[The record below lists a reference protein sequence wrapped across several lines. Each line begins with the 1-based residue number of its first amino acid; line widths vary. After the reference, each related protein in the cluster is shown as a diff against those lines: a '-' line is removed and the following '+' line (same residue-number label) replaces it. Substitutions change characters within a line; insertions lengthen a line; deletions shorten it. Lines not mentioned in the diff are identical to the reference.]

1 MKKVEFLFLVF
12 DWMAEDAPKKIF
24 LFTWENSYTLNREL
38 KRWKDMFA
46 EKNGA
51 DSIFSFNRENWD
63 YSQIKQTIFSWG
75 FFVTNKLV
83 ILYGI
88 PLDTD
93 KSNTIKAEEIEKL
106 AEDIM
111 GYSLPCEVL
120 LICVSYKPDKRG
132 RFYKRFDNL
141 DKENPSQKIIKTFA
155 PLRDYEL
162 SNFVAQES
170 KDLNLD
176 LKVIEALIH
185 KVWDDQFRLESEIDK
200 LRYRKKYYN
209 GEITSK
215 VVDEVCFGMIEED
228 IFQLLDLALTDPKS
242 AVKFVQ
248 WLQDDGL
255 DRNVVNGSFAW
266 GLRNYLFVLDY
277 ADHWI
282 TDSKQ
287 IASGLKQNPRSMIN
301 ITKKL
306 SLLEKKRNLIQMLFK
321 SIVDIDYDIKSG
333 IAQPDSYFF
342 TIKKVLLQNY

>member
-1 MKKVEFLFLVF
+1 
-12 DWMAEDAPKKIF
+12 
-24 LFTWENSYTLNREL
+24 
-38 KRWKDMFA
+38 MFA

-51 DSIFSFNRENWD
+51 DSIFSFNRENRD
-63 YSQIKQTIFSWG
+63 YGQIKQTIFSWG
-75 FFVTNKLV
+75 FFVTNKLI

-88 PLDTD
+88 PLDTE
-93 KSNTIKAEEIEKL
+93 KSNAIKAEEIEKL

-111 GYSLPCEVL
+111 SYSLPSEVF

-132 RFYKRFDNL
+132 RFYKRFDKL
-141 DKENPSQKIIKTFA
+141 DKDNPSQKLIKTFV
-155 PLRDYEL
+155 PLSEREL
-162 SNFVAQES
+162 PDFVKESS

-176 LKVIEALIH
+176 SKVVDALIH
-185 KVWDDQFRLESEIDK
+185 KVWNDQFRLESEIDK

-209 GEITSK
+209 EEITSK

-228 IFQLLDLALTDPKS
+228 IFQLLDLSLTDPKS

-248 WLQDDGL
+248 WLQDDWL
-255 DRNVVNGSFAW
+255 DRNAVNGSFAW

-287 IASGLKQNPRSMIN
+287 IASELKQNPWAIMN

-306 SLLEKKRNLIQMLFK
+306 SLLKEKRNLIQTLFK
-321 SIVDIDYDIKSG
+321 NIVDIDYEIKSG
-333 IAQPDSYFF
+333 NAQPESYFF
-342 TIKKVLLQNY
+342 TIKKILLQN

>member
-1 MKKVEFLFLVF
+1 
-12 DWMAEDAPKKIF
+12 
-24 LFTWENSYTLNREL
+24 
-38 KRWKDMFA
+38 MFA
-46 EKNGA
+46 EKNGK
-51 DSIFSFNRENWD
+51 DSIFSFNRENRD
-63 YSQIKQTIFSWG
+63 YGQIKQTIFSGG
-75 FFVTNKLV
+75 FFVINKLI

-88 PLDTD
+88 PLDTE
-93 KSNTIKAEEIEKL
+93 KSNAIKAEEIEKL

-111 GYSLPCEVL
+111 NYPLPSEVL

-132 RFYKRFDNL
+132 RFYKRFDKL
-141 DKENPSQKIIKTFA
+141 DKDNPSQKIVKFFA
-155 PLRDYEL
+155 PLKDYEL

-170 KDLNLD
+170 KDLNLNS
-176 LKVIEALIH
+176 KVIETLIH
-185 KVWDDQFRLESEIDK
+185 KVWNDQFRLESEIDK

-209 GEITSK
+209 DEITPK

-228 IFQLLDLALTDPKS
+228 IFQLLDLALTDTKL
-242 AVKFVQ
+242 AVQFIQ

-255 DRNVVNGSFAW
+255 DRNAVNGSFAW

-287 IASGLKQNPRSMIN
+287 IASELKQNPWAIMN

-306 SLLEKKRNLIQMLFK
+306 SLIKEKRNLIQNLFK

-333 IAQPDSYFF
+333 HAQPESYFF
-342 TIKKVLLQNY
+342 TIKKVLLQN

>member
-1 MKKVEFLFLVF
+1 
-12 DWMAEDAPKKIF
+12 
-24 LFTWENSYTLNREL
+24 
-38 KRWKDMFA
+38 MFV
-46 EKNGA
+46 EKNGK
-51 DSIFSFNRENWD
+51 DSIFSFNRENRD
-63 YSQIKQTIFSWG
+63 YGQIKQTIFSGG
-75 FFVTNKLV
+75 FFVTNKLI

-88 PLDTD
+88 PLDTE
-93 KSNTIKAEEIEKL
+93 KSNAIKVDEIEKL

-111 GYSLPCEVL
+111 NYQLPSEVL

-132 RFYKRFDNL
+132 RFYKRFDKL
-141 DKENPSQKIIKTFA
+141 DKDNPSQKLVKVFV
-155 PLRDYEL
+155 PLSEREL
-162 SNFVAQES
+162 PDFVKESS

-176 LKVIEALIH
+176 SKVIQALIH
-185 KVWDDQFRLESEIDK
+185 KVWNDQFRLESEIDK

-209 GEITSK
+209 DEITPK

-228 IFQLLDLALTDPKS
+228 IFQLLDLALTDTKL
-242 AVKFVQ
+242 AIKFVQ

-255 DRNVVNGSFAW
+255 DRNAVNGSFTW

-287 IASGLKQNPRSMIN
+287 IASELKQNPWAIMN

-306 SLLEKKRNLIQMLFK
+306 SLLKEKRNLIQNLFK

-333 IAQPDSYFF
+333 NAQPESYFF
-342 TIKKVLLQNY
+342 TIKKVLIQN

>member
-1 MKKVEFLFLVF
+1 
-12 DWMAEDAPKKIF
+12 
-24 LFTWENSYTLNREL
+24 
-38 KRWKDMFA
+38 MFA
-46 EKNGA
+46 EKNGK

-63 YSQIKQTIFSWG
+63 YGQIKQTIFSGG
-75 FFVTNKLV
+75 FFVTNKLI

-88 PLDTD
+88 PLDTE
-93 KSNTIKAEEIEKL
+93 KSNAIKAEEIEKL

-111 GYSLPCEVL
+111 NYPLPSEVL

-132 RFYKRFDNL
+132 RFYKRFDKL
-141 DKENPSQKIIKTFA
+141 DKDNPSQKIIKSFA
-155 PLRDYEL
+155 PLKDYEL

-170 KDLNLD
+170 KDLNLNP
-176 LKVIEALIH
+176 KVIETLIH
-185 KVWDDQFRLESEIDK
+185 KVWNDQFRLESEIDK

-209 GEITSK
+209 DEITSK

-228 IFQLLDLALTDPKS
+228 IFQLLDLALTDTKL
-242 AVKFVQ
+242 AVQFIQ

-255 DRNVVNGSFAW
+255 DWNAVNGSFAW
-266 GLRNYLFVLDY
+266 WLRNYLFVLDY

-287 IASGLKQNPRSMIN
+287 IASELKQNQWAIMN

-306 SLLEKKRNLIQMLFK
+306 SLLKEKRNLIQNLFK

-333 IAQPDSYFF
+333 NVQPENYFF
-342 TIKKVLLQNY
+342 TIKKVLLQN

>member
-1 MKKVEFLFLVF
+1 
-12 DWMAEDAPKKIF
+12 
-24 LFTWENSYTLNREL
+24 
-38 KRWKDMFA
+38 MFA

-51 DSIFSFNRENWD
+51 DSIFSFNRENRD
-63 YSQIKQTIFSWG
+63 YGQIKQTIFSGG
-75 FFVTNKLV
+75 FFVTSKLV
-83 ILYGI
+83 ILYGV
-88 PLDTD
+88 PLDTE
-93 KSNTIKAEEIEKL
+93 KSNAIKADEIEKL

-111 GYSLPCEVL
+111 NYQLPSEVL

-132 RFYKRFDNL
+132 RFYKRFDKL
-141 DKENPSQKIIKTFA
+141 DKDNPSQKLIKTFA
-155 PLRDYEL
+155 PLSEREL
-162 SNFVAQES
+162 PDFVKESS

-176 LKVIEALIH
+176 SKVIQALIH
-185 KVWDDQFRLESEIDK
+185 KVWNDQFRLESEIDK

-209 GEITSK
+209 DEITPK

-228 IFQLLDLALTDPKS
+228 IFQLLDLALTDTKS
-242 AVKFVQ
+242 AIKFIQ

-255 DRNVVNGSFAW
+255 DRNAVNGSFAW

-287 IASGLKQNPRSMIN
+287 IASELKQNPWSIIN

-306 SLLEKKRNLIQMLFK
+306 SLLKEKRNLIQTLFK

-333 IAQPDSYFF
+333 NAQPESYFF
-342 TIKKVLLQNY
+342 TIKKVLLQN

>member
-1 MKKVEFLFLVF
+1 
-12 DWMAEDAPKKIF
+12 
-24 LFTWENSYTLNREL
+24 
-38 KRWKDMFA
+38 MFA
-46 EKNGA
+46 EKNGK
-51 DSIFSFNRENWD
+51 DSVFSFNRENWD
-63 YSQIKQTIFSWG
+63 YGQIKQTIFSWW

-88 PLDTD
+88 PLDTE
-93 KSNTIKAEEIEKL
+93 KSNAIKADEIEKL

-111 GYSLPCEVL
+111 NYPLPSEVL

-132 RFYKRFDNL
+132 RFYKRFDKL
-141 DKENPSQKIIKTFA
+141 DKENPSQKIIKSFV
-155 PLRDYEL
+155 PLKDHEL
-162 SNFVAQES
+162 SNFVSQES

-176 LKVIEALIH
+176 SKVVQTLIQ
-185 KVWDDQFRLESEIDK
+185 KVWNDQFRLESEIDK

-209 GEITSK
+209 AEITPK

-228 IFQLLDLALTDPKS
+228 VFQLLDLALTDTRS
-242 AVKFVQ
+242 AIKFIQ

-255 DRNVVNGSFAW
+255 DRNAVNGSFAR

-287 IASGLKQNPRSMIN
+287 IASELKQNPWAIMN

-306 SLLEKKRNLIQMLFK
+306 SLLKEKRNLIQTLFK
-321 SIVDIDYDIKSG
+321 SIVDIDYDIKNG
-333 IAQPDSYFF
+333 NAQPNSYFF
-342 TIKKVLLQNY
+342 TIKKVLLQN

>member
-1 MKKVEFLFLVF
+1 
-12 DWMAEDAPKKIF
+12 
-24 LFTWENSYTLNREL
+24 
-38 KRWKDMFA
+38 MFA
-46 EKNGA
+46 EKNGK

-63 YSQIKQTIFSWG
+63 YGQIKQTIFSGG
-75 FFVTNKLV
+75 FFVTNKLI

-88 PLDTD
+88 PLDTE
-93 KSNTIKAEEIEKL
+93 KSNAIKAEEIEKL

-111 GYSLPCEVL
+111 NYPLPGEVL

-132 RFYKRFDNL
+132 RLYKRFDKL
-141 DKENPSQKIIKTFA
+141 DKDNPSQKIIKSFA
-155 PLRDYEL
+155 PLKDYEL

-176 LKVIEALIH
+176 LKVVETLVH
-185 KVWDDQFRLESEIDK
+185 KVWNDQFRLESEIDK

-209 GEITSK
+209 DEITPK

-228 IFQLLDLALTDPKS
+228 IFQLLDLALTDTKS
-242 AVKFVQ
+242 AVQFIQ

-255 DRNVVNGSFAW
+255 DRNAVNGSFARW
-266 GLRNYLFVLDY
+266 LRNYLFVLDY

-287 IASGLKQNPRSMIN
+287 IASELKQNPWAIMN

-306 SLLEKKRNLIQMLFK
+306 SLIKEKRNLIQNLFK
-321 SIVDIDYDIKSG
+321 SIVDIDYDIKNG
-333 IAQPDSYFF
+333 NAQPESYFF
-342 TIKKVLLQNY
+342 TIKKVILQN